1 MPGTEVALM
10 GARRRR
16 SGRGPDDRRAMG
28 EVILAARNKGQKMY
42 AICADLGISEPTGYT
57 WMKLALD
64 ARIAPTV
71 DEYRR
76 QQNDAL
82 DERAAMLQQQIDACD
97 AMLTTRDEEG
107 NGPSMSLAL
116 SIMAER
122 RQTVSALAKID
133 ERRAK
138 LNGLDAPVRTDVTLT
153 VQDGE
158 DAELAEMLAEARA
171 AQANERR
178 VES

>member
-1 MPGTEVALM
+1 MPGTEVELA
-10 GARRRR
+10 GSRRRR
-16 SGRGPDDRRAMG
+16 SGRGPDDRRALG
-28 EVILAARNKGQKMY
+28 ETILAARNKGQKMY
-42 AICADLGISEPTGYT
+42 AICADLGISEPTGYE
-57 WMKLALD
+57 WMKLALN

-97 AMLTTRDEEG
+97 AMLTDPVDPPTK
-107 NGPSMSLAL
+107 SMLLA
-116 SIMAER
+116 IMAER
-122 RQTVSALAKID
+122 RQTVIGLAKID

-153 VQDGE
+153 VHDNE

-171 AQANERR
+171 AQANA
-178 VES
+178 VQP